1 MLSRRGFTLSA
12 VASGALAASG
22 ALGRAARATH
32 IEPEMGDDG
41 LHKQPWFLESFLE
54 LYEDLSEAAANNK
67 HLAVMWEQKGCP
79 YCRETHE
86 VNFARH
92 EISGYIKANFEVLQ
106 LNLWG
111 SRKVTDFD
119 GKVMAERDIA
129 RRWNV
134 VFTPTISFF
143 PNDPNLV
150 EGKSGGDAEIM
161 RMPGYF
167 KPYHFLSMFEYVRM
181 AKYKELSFQKYIQI
195 KFEELKKQG
204 KKPTIW

>member
-22 ALGRAARATH
+22 ALGRTARATH

-79 YCRETHE
+79 YCRETHR
-86 VNFARH
+86 VNLARH
-92 EISGYIKANFEVLQ
+92 EISDYIKANFEVLQ

-119 GKVMAERDIA
+119 GKVMEERDIA

-150 EGKSGGDAEIM
+150 EGKTGGDAEIM